1 MTAPPVTITLT
12 TDFGTRDSYVAQVKG
27 VLLAAGPAA
36 LRIVDL
42 GHEIAA
48 QDVREA
54 AFFLRGAV
62 PRFAAGTIHLAV
74 IDPGVGGARRPIAA
88 QACGG
93 QYLVG
98 PDNGVFGWLL
108 DASAR
113 VHAIDPARAG
123 VRELA
128 PTFHGRDLFAPVA
141 AKLAHGVGLAALGDA
156 IADPVRLAWPAPRRT
171 SAAVLGEIVHV
182 DRYGNLISNVAR
194 ADLPGPPEA
203 CRVSI
208 AGRNVGRVRTH
219 YAEASRD
226 EALALFGSA
235 GLLEIA
241 VRDGNAAAAIG
252 AGVCSEV
259 RIEPVAP

>member
-1 MTAPPVTITLT
+1 MSAASATITLT
-12 TDFGTRDSYVAQVKG
+12 TDFGTRDSYVAQIKG

-42 GHEIAA
+42 GHEIAP

-62 PRFAAGTIHLAV
+62 PRFPPGTIHLAV
-74 IDPGVGGARRPIAA
+74 VDPGVGSARRPIAA

-93 QYLVG
+93 QFLVG

-108 DASAR
+108 DAGAR

-123 VRELA
+123 VRDLA
-128 PTFHGRDLFAPVA
+128 PTFHGRDLFAPA
-141 AKLAHGVGLAALGDA
+141 AARLAHGAALAALGDA
-156 IADPVRLAWPAPRRT
+156 LTDPVRLAWPEPRRGAT
-171 SAAVLGEIVHV
+171 EVLGEIVHV
-182 DRYGNLISNVAR
+182 DRYGNLISNIER
-194 ADLPGPPEA
+194 SDLPAAPDE
-203 CRVSI
+203 CLVSI
-208 AGRNVGRVRTH
+208 AGRKVGRVRTH
-219 YAEASRD
+219 YAQVARA

-241 VRDGNAAAAIG
+241 VRDGSASGAIG
-252 AGVCSEV
+252 ARVSSEV
-259 RIEPVAP
+259 RVVAAPT